1 MVPPPFTLSTTTPYG
16 KDSMRPKPKTESP
29 HTSLALPHYGYRPP
43 VVPDWRELV
52 EGDSITLLPPN
63 SHDDS
68 ISGTVD
74 AVSPDGSILW
84 LVQKGPAGRRMFHH
98 IDGYKTLLG
107 TPAPK

>member
-1 MVPPPFTLSTTTPYG
+1 MRLKPST
-16 KDSMRPKPKTESP
+16 KSP
-29 HTSLALPHYGYRPP
+29 HASQPLPHFGYRSP

-52 EGDSITLLPPN
+52 EGDSISLVHPD

-68 ISGTVD
+68 ISGIVD
-74 AVSPDGSILW
+74 AVSADGSILW

-98 IDGYKTLLG
+98 IDGYKTLLD